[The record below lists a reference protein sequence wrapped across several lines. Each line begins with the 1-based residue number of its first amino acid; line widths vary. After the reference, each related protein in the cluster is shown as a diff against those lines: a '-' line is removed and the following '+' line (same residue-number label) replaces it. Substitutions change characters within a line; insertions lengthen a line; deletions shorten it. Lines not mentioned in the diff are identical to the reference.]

1 MSERN
6 GCKYVFKKGPNK
18 GKKCNIINCKLHKIK
33 NSKSKNK
40 SIDKQTKNEQGQNP
54 LQGQIVTVSV
64 SIPDNNNN
72 NSQKK
77 EPKQENTARIEKVIK
92 KRLENEENIKD
103 KILQLD
109 TSIQN
114 KTVIMKHYQSIKK
127 LDYNSSEY
135 YKNQIFI
142 DQTLSIPWNKFYN
155 IRDFIGIKE
164 QHENENKNKGIKCH
178 IENKILIKNFIEKF
192 KQELDNE
199 IFGMNNVKNEI
210 INYVCKFITNPF
222 SQKNNIALYGSAGV
236 CKTKFVKILSKILGL
251 KMKVISLGG
260 MKDSSYLLGH
270 HFTYQESQC
279 GAITQ
284 SIIETQIMNP
294 ILYFDEL
301 DKVSHSDHGQDI
313 YSVLA
318 NITDPTVNCNF
329 KDHYFS
335 HLNIDLSKVFYI
347 FTFNDISKVNKIL
360 LDRLNVIY
368 IENPSKK
375 DKIIILKSHCLSE
388 IIQNIGL
395 GAFAPQRRTEN
406 EMGDKQLDES
416 KLNINFSD
424 SCYNKII
431 DYTDKNIDLKVSSG
445 IRESVRILEKILLEI
460 NKELLL
466 DGVMPP
472 NDETL
477 VISDTSF
484 NNYFEKLKPQFIFL
498 LNDDSPPLHM
508 YI

>member
-6 GCKYVFKKGPNK
+6 ECKYIFKKGPNK
-18 GKKCNIINCKLHKIK
+18 GKRCNLLNCKLHKNILHK
-33 NSKSKNK
+33 VNK
-40 SIDKQTKNEQGQNP
+40 SIEKHTQTKTEQPDIMQGT
-54 LQGQIVTVSV
+54 GQIVILT
-64 SIPDNNNN
+64 IPQDN
-72 NSQKK
+72 KK
-77 EPKQENTARIEKVIK
+77 DQPRLEPKQENTVRIEKVIK

-103 KILQLD
+103 KILELN
-109 TSIQN
+109 TSIEN

-135 YKNQIFI
+135 YKNQLFI
-142 DQTLSIPWNKFYN
+142 DQTLTLPWNKFYN
-155 IRDFIGIKE
+155 IRDFIGITE
-164 QHENENKNKGIKCH
+164 QNENKNIKVH

-236 CKTKFVKILSKILGL
+236 CKTRFVKILSKILGL

-279 GAITQ
+279 GIITQ
-284 SIIETQIMNP
+284 SIIESQIMNP

-301 DKVSHSDHGQDI
+301 DKVSNSEHGQDI

-318 NITDPTVNCNF
+318 NITDSTVNSNF

-347 FTFNDISKVNKIL
+347 FTFNDISKINKIL

-375 DKIIILKSHCLSE
+375 DKIVIFKSHCLNE
-388 IIQNIGL
+388 IIENIGI
-395 GAFAPQRRTEN
+395 
-406 EMGDKQLDES
+406 
-416 KLNINFSD
+416 NINVKFSD
-424 SCYNKII
+424 SSYNKII
-431 DYTDKNIDLKVSSG
+431 EYTDKNIDLKVSSG
-445 IRESVRILEKILLEI
+445 IREGIRILEKILLEI

-466 DGVMPP
+466 NEYQLDNNILDV
-472 NDETL
+472 
-477 VISDTSF
+477 SDSSF